1 MLVSVMH
8 ILKLMSNDK
17 NSNFRDFRNELL
29 ARLDVVEVINSR
41 VPLKKAG
48 KDFKACCPFHNE
60 KTPSFTVSRPKQFY
74 HCFGCGV
81 SGTAITFLMEFEHL
95 SFPEAVEELA
105 GEAGLEVPD
114 TGPAR
119 SGDNPTL
126 PLLEILG
133 ETSRYYK
140 DQLRSHS
147 DASTTIAYLKQRGLT
162 GEIAAQFDLGY
173 APTGWDNLSSTAG
186 NEEKL
191 DLMVKAGLI
200 SKRESGGHYDRFRA
214 RVIFP
219 IHDSKGRVIAF
230 GGRLLDEGEP
240 KYLNSPETPVFHKGS
255 ELYNLHRARSAIAQ
269 QQMSIVVEGYMDVLA
284 LAQHGIDHCVA
295 TLGTATTATHLQRL
309 FRLAPSI
316 VFCFDGDRAGRDAAR
331 RALEIA
337 LPLLES
343 GRQVSFLFLPDG
355 EDPDSVVR
363 DQGADRFRVLIE
375 SATPLP
381 DLLFDTLLNQTDLTR
396 MDGKAR
402 LATLARPLVSRVPE
416 GPLRELMQQ
425 RLSDLTG
432 VAPTGPGGP
441 PATPPTVPYKRASAR
456 SKRLSPMA
464 TAISVLVQHPQL
476 AAGLDLPAAV
486 VDTHNDPG
494 VQLLAKVHGLARE
507 NPQLTTGSLIER
519 FRGDEQQPTLEK
531 LASRNHLVDDDGLE
545 IFLAETFATLAS
557 QSIDDAIAE
566 LLRLASER
574 ELSEIEKQQLG
585 ELYQQRESVRSDS
598 TEA

>member
-1 MLVSVMH
+1 MRGR
-8 ILKLMSNDK
+8 IPREFID
-17 NSNFRDFRNELL
+17 ELL
-29 ARLDVVEVINSR
+29 ARLDVVEVINRR

-133 ETSRYYK
+133 EASRYYK
-140 DQLRSHS
+140 DQLRSHT

-240 KYLNSPETPVFHKGS
+240 KYLNSPETPLFHKGS

-316 VFCFDGDRAGRDAAR
+316 VFCFDGDRAGRDAAG

-355 EDPDSVVR
+355 EDPDSVIR
-363 DQGADRFRVLIE
+363 DQGADTFRTLID

-402 LATLARPLVSRVPE
+402 LATLARPLISRVPE

-432 VAPTGPGGP
+432 VAPSGLGGL
-441 PATPPTVPYKRASAR
+441 ATTPPTVPHKRASTR
-456 SKRLSPMA
+456 SKRLSPLA
-464 TAISVLVQHPQL
+464 TAISVLVQRPQL
-476 AAGLDLPAAV
+476 ATGLDLPTAV
-486 VDTHNDPG
+486 VDTQDDPG
-494 VQLLAKVHGLARE
+494 VQLLTKVHGLARE
-507 NPQLTTGSLIER
+507 NPQLTTASLIER

-545 IFLAETFATLAS
+545 IFLAEILATLAS
-557 QSIDDAIAE
+557 QSIDDTIAE
-566 LLRLASER
+566 LLRLASDR
-574 ELSEIEKQQLG
+574 ELSGIEKQQLG
-585 ELYQQRESVRSDS
+585 ELYQQRESVRSDAN
-598 TEA
+598 ED

>member
-1 MLVSVMH
+1 MRGR
-8 ILKLMSNDK
+8 IPREFID
-17 NSNFRDFRNELL
+17 ELL
-29 ARLDVVEVINSR
+29 ARLDVVEVIDRR

-133 ETSRYYK
+133 EASRYYK
-140 DQLRSHS
+140 DQLRSHR

-173 APTGWDNLSSTAG
+173 APTGWDNLSSTAD

-219 IHDSKGRVIAF
+219 IHDNKGRVIAF

-269 QQMSIVVEGYMDVLA
+269 QQLSIVVEGYMDVLA

-295 TLGTATTATHLQRL
+295 TLGTATTTTHLQRL

-316 VFCFDGDRAGRDAAR
+316 VFCFDGDRAGRDAAG

-355 EDPDSVVR
+355 EDPDSVIR
-363 DQGADRFRVLIE
+363 DQGADTFRTLID

-432 VAPTGPGGP
+432 VTPSGLGGL
-441 PATPPTVPYKRASAR
+441 ATTPPTVPHKRASAR
-456 SKRLSPMA
+456 SKRLSPLA
-464 TAISVLVQHPQL
+464 TAISVLVQRPQL
-476 AAGLDLPAAV
+476 ATGLDLPTAV
-486 VDTHNDPG
+486 VDTQDDPG
-494 VQLLAKVHGLARE
+494 VQLLTKVHGFARE
-507 NPQLTTGSLIER
+507 NPQLTTASLIER

-545 IFLAETFATLAS
+545 IFLAETLATLAS

>member
-1 MLVSVMH
+1 MRGR
-8 ILKLMSNDK
+8 IPREFID
-17 NSNFRDFRNELL
+17 ELL
-29 ARLDVVEVINSR
+29 ARLDVVEVIDRR

-133 ETSRYYK
+133 EASRYYK
-140 DQLRSHS
+140 DQLRSHR

-173 APTGWDNLSSTAG
+173 APTGWDNLSSTAD

-219 IHDSKGRVIAF
+219 IHDNKGRVIAF
-230 GGRLLDEGEP
+230 GGRLLDKVEP

-295 TLGTATTATHLQRL
+295 TLGTATTTTHLQRL

-316 VFCFDGDRAGRDAAR
+316 VFCFDGDRAGRDAAG

-355 EDPDSVVR
+355 EDPDSVIR
-363 DQGADRFRVLIE
+363 DQGADTFRTLID

-432 VAPTGPGGP
+432 VAPSGLGGLP
-441 PATPPTVPYKRASAR
+441 TTPPTVPHKRASAR
-456 SKRLSPMA
+456 SKRLSPLA
-464 TAISVLVQHPQL
+464 TAISVLVQRPQL
-476 AAGLDLPAAV
+476 ATGLDLPTAV
-486 VDTHNDPG
+486 VDTQDDPG
-494 VQLLAKVHGLARE
+494 VQLLTKVHGFARE
-507 NPQLTTGSLIER
+507 NPQLTTASLIER

-545 IFLAETFATLAS
+545 IFLAETLATLAS
-557 QSIDDAIAE
+557 QSIDDTIAE
-566 LLRLASER
+566 LLRLASDR
-574 ELSEIEKQQLG
+574 ELSGIEKQQLG
-585 ELYQQRESVRSDS
+585 ELYQQRESVRSDAN
-598 TEA
+598 ED

>member
-1 MLVSVMH
+1 MRGR
-8 ILKLMSNDK
+8 IPREFID
-17 NSNFRDFRNELL
+17 ELL
-29 ARLDVVEVINSR
+29 ARLDVVEVINRR

-133 ETSRYYK
+133 EASRYYK
-140 DQLRSHS
+140 DQLRSHT

-295 TLGTATTATHLQRL
+295 TLGTATTTTHLQRL

-316 VFCFDGDRAGRDAAR
+316 VFCFDGDRAGRDAAG

-355 EDPDSVVR
+355 EDPDSVIR
-363 DQGADRFRVLIE
+363 DQGADTFRTLID

-432 VAPTGPGGP
+432 VAPSGLGGL
-441 PATPPTVPYKRASAR
+441 ATTPPTVPHKRASAR
-456 SKRLSPMA
+456 SKRLSPLA
-464 TAISVLVQHPQL
+464 TAISVLVQRPQL
-476 AAGLDLPAAV
+476 ATGLDLPTAV
-486 VDTHNDPG
+486 VDTQDDPG
-494 VQLLAKVHGLARE
+494 VQLLTKVHGFARE
-507 NPQLTTGSLIER
+507 NPQLTTASLIER

-545 IFLAETFATLAS
+545 IFLAETLATLAS
-557 QSIDDAIAE
+557 QSIDDTIAE
-566 LLRLASER
+566 LLRLASDR
-574 ELSEIEKQQLG
+574 ELSGIEKQQLG
-585 ELYQQRESVRSDS
+585 ELYQQRESVRSDAN
-598 TEA
+598 ED

>member
-1 MLVSVMH
+1 MRGR
-8 ILKLMSNDK
+8 IPREFID
-17 NSNFRDFRNELL
+17 ELL
-29 ARLDVVEVINSR
+29 ARLDVVEVINRR

-133 ETSRYYK
+133 EASRYYK
-140 DQLRSHS
+140 DQLRSHT

-295 TLGTATTATHLQRL
+295 TLGTATTTTHLQRL

-316 VFCFDGDRAGRDAAR
+316 VFCFDGDRAGRDAAG

-355 EDPDSVVR
+355 EDPDSVIR
-363 DQGADRFRVLIE
+363 DQGADTFRTLIE

-402 LATLARPLVSRVPE
+402 LATLARPLISRVPE

-432 VAPTGPGGP
+432 VAPSGLGGL
-441 PATPPTVPYKRASAR
+441 ATTPPTVPHKRASTR
-456 SKRLSPMA
+456 SKRLSPLA
-464 TAISVLVQHPQL
+464 TAISVLVQRPQL
-476 AAGLDLPAAV
+476 ATGLDLPTAV
-486 VDTHNDPG
+486 VDTQDDPG
-494 VQLLAKVHGLARE
+494 VQLLTKVHGLARE
-507 NPQLTTGSLIER
+507 NPQLTTASLIER

-545 IFLAETFATLAS
+545 IFLAETLATLAS
-557 QSIDDAIAE
+557 QSIDDTIAE

-574 ELSEIEKQQLG
+574 ELSGIEKQQLG
-585 ELYQQRESVRSDS
+585 ELYQQRESVRSDAN
-598 TEA
+598 ED

>member
-1 MLVSVMH
+1 MRGR
-8 ILKLMSNDK
+8 IPREFID
-17 NSNFRDFRNELL
+17 ELL
-29 ARLDVVEVINSR
+29 ARLDVVEVINRR
-41 VPLKKAG
+41 VPHKKAG

-133 ETSRYYK
+133 EASRYYK
-140 DQLRSHS
+140 DQLRSHR

-219 IHDSKGRVIAF
+219 IHDSKGRVIAL

-295 TLGTATTATHLQRL
+295 TLGTATTTTHLQRL

-316 VFCFDGDRAGRDAAR
+316 VFCFDGDRAGRDAAG

-355 EDPDSVVR
+355 EDPDSVIR
-363 DQGADRFRVLIE
+363 DQGADTFRTLID

-432 VAPTGPGGP
+432 VAPSGLGGL
-441 PATPPTVPYKRASAR
+441 ATTPPTVPHKRASAR
-456 SKRLSPMA
+456 SKRLSPLA
-464 TAISVLVQHPQL
+464 TAISVLVQRPQL
-476 AAGLDLPAAV
+476 ATGLDLPTAV
-486 VDTHNDPG
+486 VDTQDDPG
-494 VQLLAKVHGLARE
+494 VQLLTKVHGFARE
-507 NPQLTTGSLIER
+507 NPQLTTASLIER

-545 IFLAETFATLAS
+545 IFLAETLATLAS
-557 QSIDDAIAE
+557 QSIDDTIAE
-566 LLRLASER
+566 LLRLASDR
-574 ELSEIEKQQLG
+574 ELSGIEKQQLG
-585 ELYQQRESVRSDS
+585 ELYQQRESVRSDAN
-598 TEA
+598 ED

>member
-1 MLVSVMH
+1 MRGR
-8 ILKLMSNDK
+8 IPREFID
-17 NSNFRDFRNELL
+17 ELL
-29 ARLDVVEVINSR
+29 ARLDVVEVIDRR

-162 GEIAAQFDLGY
+162 GEIAARFDLGY

-269 QQMSIVVEGYMDVLA
+269 QQVSIVVEGYMDVLA

-316 VFCFDGDRAGRDAAR
+316 VFCFDGDRAGRDAAG

-337 LPLLES
+337 LPSLES

-363 DQGADRFRVLIE
+363 DQGADTFRALIE

-381 DLLFDTLLNQTDLTR
+381 DLLFDTLLNQTDPTR

-402 LATLARPLVSRVPE
+402 LATLARPLISRVPE

-432 VAPTGPGGP
+432 IAPGGLGGS
-441 PATPPTVPYKRASAR
+441 PATPATVPHKRSSAR

-464 TAISVLVQHPQL
+464 TAISVLVQRPQL

-486 VDTHNDPG
+486 VDTHDDPG
-494 VQLLAKVHGLARE
+494 VQLLTKVHGLARE
-507 NPQLTTGSLIER
+507 NPQLTTASLIER
-519 FRGDEQQPTLEK
+519 FRGNEQQPTLEK

-545 IFLAETFATLAS
+545 IFLAETFATLAF
-557 QSIDDAIAE
+557 QSIDDRIAE
-566 LLRLASER
+566 LLHLASER
-574 ELSEIEKQQLG
+574 ELSEIEKHRLG
-585 ELYQQRESVRSDS
+585 ELYQQRESVRSDT
-598 TEA
+598 TET

>member
-1 MLVSVMH
+1 MRGR
-8 ILKLMSNDK
+8 IPREFID
-17 NSNFRDFRNELL
+17 ELL
-29 ARLDVVEVINSR
+29 ARLDVVEVINRR

-133 ETSRYYK
+133 EASRYYK
-140 DQLRSHS
+140 DQLRSHT

-230 GGRLLDEGEP
+230 GGRLLDKGEP

-295 TLGTATTATHLQRL
+295 TLGTATTTTHLQRL

-316 VFCFDGDRAGRDAAR
+316 VFCFDGDRAGRDAAG

-355 EDPDSVVR
+355 EDPDSVIR
-363 DQGADRFRVLIE
+363 DQGADTFRTLID

-402 LATLARPLVSRVPE
+402 LATLARPLISRVPE

-432 VAPTGPGGP
+432 VAPSGLGGL
-441 PATPPTVPYKRASAR
+441 ATTPPTVPHKRASAR
-456 SKRLSPMA
+456 SKRLSPLA
-464 TAISVLVQHPQL
+464 TAISVLVQRPQL
-476 AAGLDLPAAV
+476 ATGLDLPTAV
-486 VDTHNDPG
+486 VDTQDDPG
-494 VQLLAKVHGLARE
+494 VQLLTKVHGFARE
-507 NPQLTTGSLIER
+507 NPQLTTASLIER

-545 IFLAETFATLAS
+545 IFLAETLATLAS
-557 QSIDDAIAE
+557 QSIDDTIAE

-574 ELSEIEKQQLG
+574 ELSGIEKQQLG
-585 ELYQQRESVRSDS
+585 ELYQQRESVRSDAN
-598 TEA
+598 ED

>member
-1 MLVSVMH
+1 MRGR
-8 ILKLMSNDK
+8 IPREFID
-17 NSNFRDFRNELL
+17 ELL
-29 ARLDVVEVINSR
+29 ARLDVVEVIDRR

-133 ETSRYYK
+133 EASRYYK

-219 IHDSKGRVIAF
+219 IHDNKGRVIAF

-316 VFCFDGDRAGRDAAR
+316 VFCFDGDRAGRDAAG

-363 DQGADRFRVLIE
+363 DQGADTFRTLIE

-402 LATLARPLVSRVPE
+402 LATLARPLLSRIPE

-432 VAPTGPGGP
+432 VTPSGLGGLPTT
-441 PATPPTVPYKRASAR
+441 PATVPHKRASAR
-456 SKRLSPMA
+456 SKRLSPLA
-464 TAISVLVQHPQL
+464 TAISVLVQRPQL
-476 AAGLDLPAAV
+476 AAGLDLPTTV
-486 VDTHNDPG
+486 VDTQDDPG
-494 VQLLAKVHGLARE
+494 VQLLTKVHGLARE
-507 NPQLTTGSLIER
+507 NPQLTTASLIER

-545 IFLAETFATLAS
+545 VFLAEILATLAS
-557 QSIDDAIAE
+557 QSIDDAIAD
-566 LLRLASER
+566 LLHLASER
-574 ELSEIEKQQLG
+574 ELSETEKQQLG
-585 ELYQQRESVRSDS
+585 ELYQQRESVRSDT
-598 TEA
+598 TED

>member
-1 MLVSVMH
+1 MRGR
-8 ILKLMSNDK
+8 IPREFID
-17 NSNFRDFRNELL
+17 ELL
-29 ARLDVVEVINSR
+29 ARLDVVEVIDRR

-95 SFPEAVEELA
+95 SFPEAIEELA

-133 ETSRYYK
+133 EASRYYK

-219 IHDSKGRVIAF
+219 IHDNKGRVIAF

-316 VFCFDGDRAGRDAAR
+316 VFCFDGDRAGRDAAG

-343 GRQVSFLFLPDG
+343 GRQVSFLFLPEG

-363 DQGADRFRVLIE
+363 DQGADTFRSLIE

-402 LATLARPLVSRVPE
+402 LATLARPLLSRIPE

-432 VAPTGPGGP
+432 VTPSGLGGLPTT
-441 PATPPTVPYKRASAR
+441 PATVPHKRASAR
-456 SKRLSPMA
+456 SKRLSPLA
-464 TAISVLVQHPQL
+464 TAISVLVQRPQL
-476 AAGLDLPAAV
+476 AAGLDLPTMV
-486 VDTHNDPG
+486 VDTQDDPG
-494 VQLLAKVHGLARE
+494 VQLLTKVHGLARE
-507 NPQLTTGSLIER
+507 NPQLTTASLIER

-545 IFLAETFATLAS
+545 VFLAEILATLAS
-557 QSIDDAIAE
+557 QSIDDAIAD
-566 LLRLASER
+566 LLHLASER
-574 ELSEIEKQQLG
+574 ELSEIEKQKLG
-585 ELYQQRESVRSDS
+585 ELYQQRESVRSDT
-598 TEA
+598 TED

>member
-1 MLVSVMH
+1 MRGR
-8 ILKLMSNDK
+8 IPREFID
-17 NSNFRDFRNELL
+17 ELL
-29 ARLDVVEVINSR
+29 ARLDVVEVIDRR

-133 ETSRYYK
+133 EASRYYK

-173 APTGWDNLSSTAG
+173 APTGWDNLSSTAD

-316 VFCFDGDRAGRDAAR
+316 VFCFDGDRAGRDAAG

-363 DQGADRFRVLIE
+363 DQGADTFRTLIE

-432 VAPTGPGGP
+432 IAPGGLGGLP
-441 PATPPTVPYKRASAR
+441 TTPATVPHKRASAR
-456 SKRLSPMA
+456 SKRLSPLA
-464 TAISVLVQHPQL
+464 TAISVLVQRPQL
-476 AAGLDLPAAV
+476 AAGLDLPTAV
-486 VDTHNDPG
+486 VDTQDDPG
-494 VQLLAKVHGLARE
+494 VQLLTKVHGLARE
-507 NPQLTTGSLIER
+507 NPQLTTASLIER

-545 IFLAETFATLAS
+545 IFLAETLATLAS
-557 QSIDDAIAE
+557 QSIDDTIAE

-574 ELSEIEKQQLG
+574 ELSGIEKQQLG
-585 ELYQQRESVRSDS
+585 ELYQQRESVRSDT
-598 TEA
+598 TED

>member
-1 MLVSVMH
+1 MRGR
-8 ILKLMSNDK
+8 IPREFID
-17 NSNFRDFRNELL
+17 ELL
-29 ARLDVVEVINSR
+29 ARLDVVEVIDRR

-133 ETSRYYK
+133 EASRYYK
-140 DQLRSHS
+140 DQLRSHT

-269 QQMSIVVEGYMDVLA
+269 QQLSIVVEGYMDVLA

-295 TLGTATTATHLQRL
+295 TLGTATTTTHLQRL

-316 VFCFDGDRAGRDAAR
+316 VFCFDGDRAGRDAAG

-363 DQGADRFRVLIE
+363 DQGADTFRTLIE

-432 VAPTGPGGP
+432 VAPSGLGGV
-441 PATPPTVPYKRASAR
+441 ATTPPTVPHKRASTR
-456 SKRLSPMA
+456 SKRLSPLA
-464 TAISVLVQHPQL
+464 TAISVLVQRPQL
-476 AAGLDLPAAV
+476 AAGLDLPTAI
-486 VDTHNDPG
+486 VDTQDDPG
-494 VQLLAKVHGLARE
+494 VQLLTKVHGLARE
-507 NPQLTTGSLIER
+507 NPQLTTASLIER

-545 IFLAETFATLAS
+545 IFLAETLATLAS
-557 QSIDDAIAE
+557 QSIDDTIAE

-574 ELSEIEKQQLG
+574 ELSGIEKQQLG
-585 ELYQQRESVRSDS
+585 ELYQQRESVRSDA
-598 TEA
+598 TED

>member
-1 MLVSVMH
+1 
-8 ILKLMSNDK
+8 
-17 NSNFRDFRNELL
+17 
-29 ARLDVVEVINSR
+29 
-41 VPLKKAG
+41 
-48 KDFKACCPFHNE
+48 
-60 KTPSFTVSRPKQFY
+60 
-74 HCFGCGV
+74 
-81 SGTAITFLMEFEHL
+81 
-95 SFPEAVEELA
+95 
-105 GEAGLEVPD
+105 
-114 TGPAR
+114 
-119 SGDNPTL
+119 
-126 PLLEILG
+126 
-133 ETSRYYK
+133 
-140 DQLRSHS
+140 
-147 DASTTIAYLKQRGLT
+147 LT

-363 DQGADRFRVLIE
+363 DQGADRFRMLIE

>member
-1 MLVSVMH
+1 MRGR
-8 ILKLMSNDK
+8 IPREFID
-17 NSNFRDFRNELL
+17 ELL
-29 ARLDVVEVINSR
+29 ARLDVVEVINRR

-133 ETSRYYK
+133 EASRYYK
-140 DQLRSHS
+140 DQLRSHT

-295 TLGTATTATHLQRL
+295 TLGTATTTTHLQRL

-316 VFCFDGDRAGRDAAR
+316 VFCFDGDRAGRDAAG

-355 EDPDSVVR
+355 EDPDSVIR
-363 DQGADRFRVLIE
+363 DQGADTFRTLIE

-402 LATLARPLVSRVPE
+402 LATLARPLISRVPE

-432 VAPTGPGGP
+432 VAPSSLGELAT
-441 PATPPTVPYKRASAR
+441 TPPTVPHKRASAR
-456 SKRLSPMA
+456 SKRLSPLA
-464 TAISVLVQHPQL
+464 TAISVLVQRPQL
-476 AAGLDLPAAV
+476 ATGLDLPTAV
-486 VDTHNDPG
+486 VDTQDDPG
-494 VQLLAKVHGLARE
+494 VQLLTKVHGFARE
-507 NPQLTTGSLIER
+507 NPQLTTASLIER

-545 IFLAETFATLAS
+545 IFLAETLATLAS
-557 QSIDDAIAE
+557 QSIDDTIAE

-574 ELSEIEKQQLG
+574 ELSGIEKQQLG
-585 ELYQQRESVRSDS
+585 ELYQQRESVRSDAN
-598 TEA
+598 ED

>member
-1 MLVSVMH
+1 MRGR
-8 ILKLMSNDK
+8 IPREFID
-17 NSNFRDFRNELL
+17 ELL
-29 ARLDVVEVINSR
+29 ARLDVVEVINHR

-133 ETSRYYK
+133 EASRYYK
-140 DQLRSHS
+140 DQLRSHT

-219 IHDSKGRVIAF
+219 IHDNKGRVIAF
-230 GGRLLDEGEP
+230 GGRLLDKGEP

-295 TLGTATTATHLQRL
+295 TLGTATTTTHLQRL

-316 VFCFDGDRAGRDAAR
+316 VFCFDGDRAGRDAAG

-355 EDPDSVVR
+355 EDPDSVIR
-363 DQGADRFRVLIE
+363 DQGADTFRTLID

-402 LATLARPLVSRVPE
+402 LATLARPLISRVPE

-432 VAPTGPGGP
+432 VAPSGLGGL
-441 PATPPTVPYKRASAR
+441 ATTPPTVPHKRASTR
-456 SKRLSPMA
+456 SKRLSPLA
-464 TAISVLVQHPQL
+464 TAISVLVQRPQL
-476 AAGLDLPAAV
+476 ATGLDLPTAV
-486 VDTHNDPG
+486 VDTQDDPG
-494 VQLLAKVHGLARE
+494 VQLLTKVHGFARE
-507 NPQLTTGSLIER
+507 NPQLTTASLIER

-545 IFLAETFATLAS
+545 IFLAETLATLAS
-557 QSIDDAIAE
+557 QSIDDTIAE
-566 LLRLASER
+566 LLRLASDR
-574 ELSEIEKQQLG
+574 ELSGIEKQQLG
-585 ELYQQRESVRSDS
+585 ELYQQRESVRSDAN
-598 TEA
+598 ED

>member
-1 MLVSVMH
+1 MRGR
-8 ILKLMSNDK
+8 IPREFID
-17 NSNFRDFRNELL
+17 ELL
-29 ARLDVVEVINSR
+29 ARLDVVEVIDRR

-162 GEIAAQFDLGY
+162 GEIAARFDLGY

-269 QQMSIVVEGYMDVLA
+269 QQVSIVVEGYMDVLA

-316 VFCFDGDRAGRDAAR
+316 VFCFDGDRAGRDAAG

-337 LPLLES
+337 LPSLES

-363 DQGADRFRVLIE
+363 DQGADTFRALIE

-381 DLLFDTLLNQTDLTR
+381 DLLFDTLLNQTDPTR

-402 LATLARPLVSRVPE
+402 LATLARPLISRVPE

-432 VAPTGPGGP
+432 IAPGGLGGSP
-441 PATPPTVPYKRASAR
+441 TTPATVPHKRSSAR

-464 TAISVLVQHPQL
+464 TAISVLVQRPQL

-486 VDTHNDPG
+486 VDTHDDPG
-494 VQLLAKVHGLARE
+494 VQLLTKVHGLARE
-507 NPQLTTGSLIER
+507 NPQLTTASLIER
-519 FRGDEQQPTLEK
+519 FRGNEQQLTLEK

-557 QSIDDAIAE
+557 QSIDDRIAE
-566 LLRLASER
+566 LLHLASER
-574 ELSEIEKQQLG
+574 ELSEIEKHRLG
-585 ELYQQRESVRSDS
+585 ELYQQRESVRSDT
-598 TEA
+598 TET

>member
-1 MLVSVMH
+1 MRGR
-8 ILKLMSNDK
+8 IPREFID
-17 NSNFRDFRNELL
+17 ELL
-29 ARLDVVEVINSR
+29 ARLDVVEVIDRR

-133 ETSRYYK
+133 EASRYYK

-219 IHDSKGRVIAF
+219 IHDNKGRVIAF

-316 VFCFDGDRAGRDAAR
+316 VFCFDGDRAGRDAAG

-343 GRQVSFLFLPDG
+343 GRQVSFLFLPEG

-363 DQGADRFRVLIE
+363 DQGADTFRSLIE

-402 LATLARPLVSRVPE
+402 LATLARPLLSRIPE

-432 VAPTGPGGP
+432 VTPSGLGGLPTT
-441 PATPPTVPYKRASAR
+441 PATVPHKRASAR
-456 SKRLSPMA
+456 SKRLSPLA
-464 TAISVLVQHPQL
+464 TAISVLVQRPQL
-476 AAGLDLPAAV
+476 AAGLDLPTTV
-486 VDTHNDPG
+486 VDTQDDPG
-494 VQLLAKVHGLARE
+494 VQLLTKVHGLARE
-507 NPQLTTGSLIER
+507 NPQLTTASLIER

-545 IFLAETFATLAS
+545 VFLAEILATLAS
-557 QSIDDAIAE
+557 QSIDDAIAD
-566 LLRLASER
+566 LLHLASER
-574 ELSEIEKQQLG
+574 ELSEIEKQKLG
-585 ELYQQRESVRSDS
+585 ELYQQRESVRSDT
-598 TEA
+598 TED

>member
-1 MLVSVMH
+1 MRGR
-8 ILKLMSNDK
+8 IPREFID
-17 NSNFRDFRNELL
+17 ELL
-29 ARLDVVEVINSR
+29 ARLDVVEVINHR

-133 ETSRYYK
+133 EASRYYK
-140 DQLRSHS
+140 DQLRSHT

-219 IHDSKGRVIAF
+219 IHDNKGRVIAF
-230 GGRLLDEGEP
+230 GGRLLDKGEP

-295 TLGTATTATHLQRL
+295 TLGTATTTTHLQRL

-316 VFCFDGDRAGRDAAR
+316 VFCFDGDRAGRDAAG

-355 EDPDSVVR
+355 EDPDSVIR
-363 DQGADRFRVLIE
+363 DQGADTFRTLID

-432 VAPTGPGGP
+432 VAPSGLGGLP
-441 PATPPTVPYKRASAR
+441 TTPPTVPHKRASAR
-456 SKRLSPMA
+456 SKRLSPLA
-464 TAISVLVQHPQL
+464 TAISVLVQRPQL
-476 AAGLDLPAAV
+476 ATGLDLPTAV
-486 VDTHNDPG
+486 VDTQDDPG
-494 VQLLAKVHGLARE
+494 VQLLTKVHGFARE
-507 NPQLTTGSLIER
+507 NPQLTTASLIER

-545 IFLAETFATLAS
+545 IFLAETLATLAS
-557 QSIDDAIAE
+557 QSIDDTIAE

-574 ELSEIEKQQLG
+574 ELSGIEKQQLG
-585 ELYQQRESVRSDS
+585 ELYQQRESVRSDAN
-598 TEA
+598 ED

>member
-1 MLVSVMH
+1 MRGR
-8 ILKLMSNDK
+8 IPREFID
-17 NSNFRDFRNELL
+17 ELL
-29 ARLDVVEVINSR
+29 ARLDVVEVIDRR

-133 ETSRYYK
+133 EASRYYK
-140 DQLRSHS
+140 DQLRSHR

-173 APTGWDNLSSTAG
+173 APTGWDNLSSTAD

-219 IHDSKGRVIAF
+219 IHDNKGRVIAF

-269 QQMSIVVEGYMDVLA
+269 LQMSIVVEGYMDVLA

-316 VFCFDGDRAGRDAAR
+316 VFCFDGDRAGRDAAG

-355 EDPDSVVR
+355 EDPDSVIR
-363 DQGADRFRVLIE
+363 DQGADTFRTLID

-432 VAPTGPGGP
+432 VAPSGLGGL
-441 PATPPTVPYKRASAR
+441 ATTPPTVPHKRASAR
-456 SKRLSPMA
+456 SKRLSPLA
-464 TAISVLVQHPQL
+464 TAISVLVQRPQL
-476 AAGLDLPAAV
+476 AAGLDLPTAV
-486 VDTHNDPG
+486 VDTQDDPG
-494 VQLLAKVHGLARE
+494 VQLLTKVHGLARE
-507 NPQLTTGSLIER
+507 NPQLTTASLIER

-545 IFLAETFATLAS
+545 IFLAETLATLAS
-557 QSIDDAIAE
+557 QSIDDTIAE

-574 ELSEIEKQQLG
+574 ELSGIEKQQLG
-585 ELYQQRESVRSDS
+585 ELYQQRESVRSDA
-598 TEA
+598 TED

>member
-1 MLVSVMH
+1 MRGR
-8 ILKLMSNDK
+8 IPREFID
-17 NSNFRDFRNELL
+17 ELL
-29 ARLDVVEVINSR
+29 ARLDVVEVIDRR

-133 ETSRYYK
+133 EASRYYK
-140 DQLRSHS
+140 DQLRSHT

-230 GGRLLDEGEP
+230 GGRLLDKGEP

-295 TLGTATTATHLQRL
+295 TLGTATTTTHLQRL

-316 VFCFDGDRAGRDAAR
+316 VFCFDGDRAGRDAAG

-355 EDPDSVVR
+355 EDPDSVIR
-363 DQGADRFRVLIE
+363 DQGADTFRTLIE

-402 LATLARPLVSRVPE
+402 LATLARPLISRVPE

-432 VAPTGPGGP
+432 VAPSGLGGL
-441 PATPPTVPYKRASAR
+441 ATTPPTVPHKRASAR
-456 SKRLSPMA
+456 SKRLSPLA
-464 TAISVLVQHPQL
+464 TAISVLVQRPQL
-476 AAGLDLPAAV
+476 ATGLDLPTAV
-486 VDTHNDPG
+486 VDTQDDPG
-494 VQLLAKVHGLARE
+494 VQLLTKVHGFARE
-507 NPQLTTGSLIER
+507 NPQLTTASLIER

-545 IFLAETFATLAS
+545 IFLAETLATLAS
-557 QSIDDAIAE
+557 QSIDDTIAE

-574 ELSEIEKQQLG
+574 ELSGIEKQQLG
-585 ELYQQRESVRSDS
+585 ELYQQRESVRSDAN
-598 TEA
+598 ED

>member
-1 MLVSVMH
+1 MRGR
-8 ILKLMSNDK
+8 IPREFID
-17 NSNFRDFRNELL
+17 ELL
-29 ARLDVVEVINSR
+29 ARLDVVEVINHR

-133 ETSRYYK
+133 EASRYYK
-140 DQLRSHS
+140 DQLRSHT

-230 GGRLLDEGEP
+230 GGRLLDKGEP

-295 TLGTATTATHLQRL
+295 TLGTATTTTHLQRL

-316 VFCFDGDRAGRDAAR
+316 VFCFDGDRAGRDAAG

-355 EDPDSVVR
+355 EDPDSVIR
-363 DQGADRFRVLIE
+363 DQGADTFRTLID

-402 LATLARPLVSRVPE
+402 LATLARPLISRVPE

-432 VAPTGPGGP
+432 VAPSGLGGL
-441 PATPPTVPYKRASAR
+441 ATTPPTVPHKRASAR
-456 SKRLSPMA
+456 SKRLSPLA
-464 TAISVLVQHPQL
+464 TAISVLVQRPQL
-476 AAGLDLPAAV
+476 ATGLDLPTAV
-486 VDTHNDPG
+486 VDTQDDPG
-494 VQLLAKVHGLARE
+494 VQLLTKVHGFARE
-507 NPQLTTGSLIER
+507 NPQLTTASLIER

-545 IFLAETFATLAS
+545 IFLAETLATLAS
-557 QSIDDAIAE
+557 QSIDDTIAE
-566 LLRLASER
+566 LLRLASDR
-574 ELSEIEKQQLG
+574 ELSGIEKQQLG
-585 ELYQQRESVRSDS
+585 ELYQQRESVRSDAN
-598 TEA
+598 ED

>member
-1 MLVSVMH
+1 MRGR
-8 ILKLMSNDK
+8 IPREFID
-17 NSNFRDFRNELL
+17 ELL
-29 ARLDVVEVINSR
+29 ARLDVVEVINRR

-133 ETSRYYK
+133 EASRYYK

-173 APTGWDNLSSTAG
+173 APTGWDNLSSTAD

-219 IHDSKGRVIAF
+219 IHDNKGRVIAF

-295 TLGTATTATHLQRL
+295 TLGTATTTTHLQRL

-316 VFCFDGDRAGRDAAR
+316 VFCFDGDRAGRDAAG

-355 EDPDSVVR
+355 EDPDSVIR
-363 DQGADRFRVLIE
+363 DQGADTFRTLIE

-402 LATLARPLVSRVPE
+402 LATLARPLISRVPE

-432 VAPTGPGGP
+432 VAPSGLGRLAT
-441 PATPPTVPYKRASAR
+441 TPPTVPHKRASTR
-456 SKRLSPMA
+456 SKRLSPLA
-464 TAISVLVQHPQL
+464 TAISVLVQRPQL
-476 AAGLDLPAAV
+476 ATGLDLPTAV
-486 VDTHNDPG
+486 VDTQDDPG
-494 VQLLAKVHGLARE
+494 VQLLTKVHGFARE
-507 NPQLTTGSLIER
+507 NPQLTTASLIER

-545 IFLAETFATLAS
+545 IFLAETLATLAS
-557 QSIDDAIAE
+557 QSIDDTIAE
-566 LLRLASER
+566 LLRLASDR
-574 ELSEIEKQQLG
+574 ELSGIEKQQLG
-585 ELYQQRESVRSDS
+585 ELYQQRESVRSDAN
-598 TEA
+598 ED

>member
-1 MLVSVMH
+1 MRGR
-8 ILKLMSNDK
+8 IPREFID
-17 NSNFRDFRNELL
+17 ELL
-29 ARLDVVEVINSR
+29 ARLDVVEVIDRR

-162 GEIAAQFDLGY
+162 GEIAARFDLGY

-269 QQMSIVVEGYMDVLA
+269 QQVSIVVEGYMDVLA

-316 VFCFDGDRAGRDAAR
+316 VFCFDGDRAGRDSAG

-337 LPLLES
+337 LPSLES

-363 DQGADRFRVLIE
+363 DQGADTFRALIE

-381 DLLFDTLLNQTDLTR
+381 DLLFDTLLNQTDPTR

-402 LATLARPLVSRVPE
+402 LATLARPLISRVPE

-432 VAPTGPGGP
+432 IAPGGLGGS
-441 PATPPTVPYKRASAR
+441 PATPATVPHKRSSAR

-464 TAISVLVQHPQL
+464 TAISVLVQRPQL

-486 VDTHNDPG
+486 VDTHDDPG
-494 VQLLAKVHGLARE
+494 VQLLTKVHGLARE
-507 NPQLTTGSLIER
+507 NPQLTTASLIER
-519 FRGDEQQPTLEK
+519 FRGNEQQPTLEK

-557 QSIDDAIAE
+557 QSIDDRIAE
-566 LLRLASER
+566 LLHLASER
-574 ELSEIEKQQLG
+574 ELSEIEKHRLG
-585 ELYQQRESVRSDS
+585 ELYQQRESVRSDT
-598 TEA
+598 TET

>member
-1 MLVSVMH
+1 MRGR
-8 ILKLMSNDK
+8 IPREFID
-17 NSNFRDFRNELL
+17 ELL
-29 ARLDVVEVINSR
+29 ARLDVVEVIDRR

-133 ETSRYYK
+133 EASRYYK

-219 IHDSKGRVIAF
+219 IHDNKGRVIAF

-316 VFCFDGDRAGRDAAR
+316 VFCFDGDRAGRDAAG

-343 GRQVSFLFLPDG
+343 GRQVSFLFLPEG

-363 DQGADRFRVLIE
+363 DQGADTFRTLIE

-402 LATLARPLVSRVPE
+402 LATLARPLISRIPE

-432 VAPTGPGGP
+432 VAPSGLGGLP
-441 PATPPTVPYKRASAR
+441 TTPATVPHKRASAR
-456 SKRLSPMA
+456 SKRLSPLA
-464 TAISVLVQHPQL
+464 TAISVLVQRPQL
-476 AAGLDLPAAV
+476 AAGLDLPTTV
-486 VDTHNDPG
+486 VDTQDDPG
-494 VQLLAKVHGLARE
+494 VQLLTKVHGLARE
-507 NPQLTTGSLIER
+507 NPQLTTASLIER

-545 IFLAETFATLAS
+545 VFLAEILATLAS
-557 QSIDDAIAE
+557 QSIDDAIAD
-566 LLRLASER
+566 LLHLASER

-585 ELYQQRESVRSDS
+585 ELYQQRESVRSDT
-598 TEA
+598 TED

>member
-1 MLVSVMH
+1 MRGR
-8 ILKLMSNDK
+8 IPREFID
-17 NSNFRDFRNELL
+17 ELL
-29 ARLDVVEVINSR
+29 ARLDVVEVIDRR

-133 ETSRYYK
+133 EASRYYK

-219 IHDSKGRVIAF
+219 IHDNKGRVIAF

-269 QQMSIVVEGYMDVLA
+269 LQMSIVVEGYMDVLA

-316 VFCFDGDRAGRDAAR
+316 VFCFDGDRAGRDAAG

-363 DQGADRFRVLIE
+363 DQGADTFRTLIE

-432 VAPTGPGGP
+432 VAPSGLGGLP
-441 PATPPTVPYKRASAR
+441 TTPATVPHKRASAR
-456 SKRLSPMA
+456 SKRLSPLA
-464 TAISVLVQHPQL
+464 TAISVLVQRPQL
-476 AAGLDLPAAV
+476 AAGLDLPTMV
-486 VDTHNDPG
+486 VDTQDDPG
-494 VQLLAKVHGLARE
+494 VQLLTKVHGLARE
-507 NPQLTTGSLIER
+507 NPQLTTASLIER

-545 IFLAETFATLAS
+545 IFLAETLATLAS
-557 QSIDDAIAE
+557 QSIDDTIAE

-574 ELSEIEKQQLG
+574 ELSGIEKQQLG
-585 ELYQQRESVRSDS
+585 ELYQQRESVRSDT
-598 TEA
+598 TED

>member
-1 MLVSVMH
+1 MRGR
-8 ILKLMSNDK
+8 IPREFID
-17 NSNFRDFRNELL
+17 ELL
-29 ARLDVVEVINSR
+29 ARLDVVEVINRR

-133 ETSRYYK
+133 EASRYYK
-140 DQLRSHS
+140 DQLRSHT

-173 APTGWDNLSSTAG
+173 APTGWDNLSSTAD

-219 IHDSKGRVIAF
+219 IHDNKGRVIAF

-316 VFCFDGDRAGRDAAR
+316 VFCFDGDRAGRDAAG

-355 EDPDSVVR
+355 EDPDSVIR
-363 DQGADRFRVLIE
+363 DQGADTFRTLID

-432 VAPTGPGGP
+432 VAPSGLGGL
-441 PATPPTVPYKRASAR
+441 ATTPPTVPHKRASAR
-456 SKRLSPMA
+456 SKRLSPLA
-464 TAISVLVQHPQL
+464 TAISVLVQRPQL
-476 AAGLDLPAAV
+476 ATGLDLPTAV
-486 VDTHNDPG
+486 VDTQDDPG
-494 VQLLAKVHGLARE
+494 VQLLTKVHGGARE
-507 NPQLTTGSLIER
+507 NPQLTTASLIER

-545 IFLAETFATLAS
+545 IFLAETLATLAS
-557 QSIDDAIAE
+557 QSIDDTIAE
-566 LLRLASER
+566 LLRLASDR
-574 ELSEIEKQQLG
+574 ELSGIEKQQLG
-585 ELYQQRESVRSDS
+585 ELYQQRESVRSDAN
-598 TEA
+598 ED

>member
-1 MLVSVMH
+1 MRGR
-8 ILKLMSNDK
+8 IPREFID
-17 NSNFRDFRNELL
+17 ELL
-29 ARLDVVEVINSR
+29 ARLDVVEVIDRR

-162 GEIAAQFDLGY
+162 GEIAARFDLGY

-269 QQMSIVVEGYMDVLA
+269 QQVSIVVEGYMDVLA

-316 VFCFDGDRAGRDAAR
+316 VFCFDGDRAGRDAAG

-337 LPLLES
+337 LPSLES
-343 GRQVSFLFLPDG
+343 GRQVSFLFLSDG

-363 DQGADRFRVLIE
+363 DQGADTFRALIE

-381 DLLFDTLLNQTDLTR
+381 DLLFDTLLNQTDPTR

-402 LATLARPLVSRVPE
+402 LATLARPLISRVPE

-432 VAPTGPGGP
+432 IAPGGLGGSP
-441 PATPPTVPYKRASAR
+441 TTPATVPHKRSSAR

-464 TAISVLVQHPQL
+464 TAISVLVQRPQL

-486 VDTHNDPG
+486 VDTHDDPG
-494 VQLLAKVHGLARE
+494 VQLLTKVHGLARE
-507 NPQLTTGSLIER
+507 NPQLTTASLIER
-519 FRGDEQQPTLEK
+519 FRGNEQQPTLEK

-557 QSIDDAIAE
+557 QSIDDRIAE
-566 LLRLASER
+566 LLHLASER
-574 ELSEIEKQQLG
+574 ELSEIEKHRLG
-585 ELYQQRESVRSDS
+585 ELYQQRESVRSDT
-598 TEA
+598 TET

>member
-1 MLVSVMH
+1 MRGR
-8 ILKLMSNDK
+8 IPREFID
-17 NSNFRDFRNELL
+17 ELL
-29 ARLDVVEVINSR
+29 ARLDVVEVIDRR

-133 ETSRYYK
+133 EASRYYK
-140 DQLRSHS
+140 DQLRSHR

-173 APTGWDNLSSTAG
+173 APTGWDNLSSTAD

-219 IHDSKGRVIAF
+219 IHDNKGRVIAF

-269 QQMSIVVEGYMDVLA
+269 QQLSIVVEGYMDVLA

-295 TLGTATTATHLQRL
+295 TLGTATTTTHLQRL

-316 VFCFDGDRAGRDAAR
+316 VFCFDGDRAGRDAAG

-355 EDPDSVVR
+355 EDPDSVIR
-363 DQGADRFRVLIE
+363 DQGADTFRTLIE

-432 VAPTGPGGP
+432 VAPSGLGGL
-441 PATPPTVPYKRASAR
+441 ATTPPTVPHKRASAR
-456 SKRLSPMA
+456 SKRLSPLA
-464 TAISVLVQHPQL
+464 TAISVLVQRPQL
-476 AAGLDLPAAV
+476 AAGLDLPTAV
-486 VDTHNDPG
+486 VDTQDDPG
-494 VQLLAKVHGLARE
+494 VQLLTKVHGLARE
-507 NPQLTTGSLIER
+507 NPQLTTASLIER

-545 IFLAETFATLAS
+545 IFLAETLATLAS
-557 QSIDDAIAE
+557 QSIDDTIAE

-574 ELSEIEKQQLG
+574 ELSGIEKQQLG
-585 ELYQQRESVRSDS
+585 ELYQQRESVRSDA
-598 TEA
+598 TED

>member
-1 MLVSVMH
+1 MRGR
-8 ILKLMSNDK
+8 IPREFID
-17 NSNFRDFRNELL
+17 ELL
-29 ARLDVVEVINSR
+29 ARLDVVEVIDRR

-114 TGPAR
+114 TGSAR

-133 ETSRYYK
+133 EASRYYK

-186 NEEKL
+186 NEERL

-219 IHDSKGRVIAF
+219 IHDNKGRVIAF

-295 TLGTATTATHLQRL
+295 TLGTATTASHLQRL

-316 VFCFDGDRAGRDAAR
+316 VFCFDGDRAGRDAAG

-363 DQGADRFRVLIE
+363 DQGADTFRSLIE

-402 LATLARPLVSRVPE
+402 LATLAQPMISRVPE

-432 VAPTGPGGP
+432 VAPSGLGGL
-441 PATPPTVPYKRASAR
+441 PATPATVPHQRTSAR
-456 SKRLSPMA
+456 SKRLSPLA
-464 TAISVLVQHPQL
+464 TAISVLVQRPQL
-476 AAGLDLPAAV
+476 AAGLDLPTTV
-486 VDTHNDPG
+486 GDGQVDPG
-494 VQLLAKVHGLARE
+494 VQLLTKVHGLARE
-507 NPQLTTGSLIER
+507 NPQLTTASLIER

-545 IFLAETFATLAS
+545 IFLAETLATLAS

-574 ELSEIEKQQLG
+574 ALSENEKQQLG
-585 ELYQQRESVRSDS
+585 EFYQQRESVRSDTS
-598 TEA
+598 ED

>member
-1 MLVSVMH
+1 MRGR
-8 ILKLMSNDK
+8 IPREFID
-17 NSNFRDFRNELL
+17 ELL
-29 ARLDVVEVINSR
+29 ARLDVVEVIDRR

-133 ETSRYYK
+133 EASRYYK
-140 DQLRSHS
+140 DQLRSHR

-219 IHDSKGRVIAF
+219 IHDNKGRVIAF

-269 QQMSIVVEGYMDVLA
+269 QQLSIVVEGYMDVLA

-295 TLGTATTATHLQRL
+295 TLGTATTTTHLQRL

-316 VFCFDGDRAGRDAAR
+316 VFCFDGDRAGRDAAG

-355 EDPDSVVR
+355 EDPDSVIR
-363 DQGADRFRVLIE
+363 DQGADTIRTLIE

-432 VAPTGPGGP
+432 VAPTGLGGLP
-441 PATPPTVPYKRASAR
+441 TTPPTVPHKRASAR
-456 SKRLSPMA
+456 SKRLSPLA
-464 TAISVLVQHPQL
+464 TAISVLVQRPQL
-476 AAGLDLPAAV
+476 ATGLDLPTAV
-486 VDTHNDPG
+486 VEAQDDPG
-494 VQLLAKVHGLARE
+494 VQLLTKVHGLARE
-507 NPQLTTGSLIER
+507 NPQLTTASLIER

-545 IFLAETFATLAS
+545 IFLAETLATLAS
-557 QSIDDAIAE
+557 QSIDDTIAE

-574 ELSEIEKQQLG
+574 ELSGIEKQQLG
-585 ELYQQRESVRSDS
+585 ELYQQRESLRSDA
-598 TEA
+598 TED

>member
-1 MLVSVMH
+1 MRGR
-8 ILKLMSNDK
+8 IPREFID
-17 NSNFRDFRNELL
+17 ELL
-29 ARLDVVEVINSR
+29 ARLDVVEVIDRR

-126 PLLEILG
+126 PLLETLG
-133 ETSRYYK
+133 EASRYYK
-140 DQLRSHS
+140 DQLRSHR

-173 APTGWDNLSSTAG
+173 APTGWDNLSSTAD

-295 TLGTATTATHLQRL
+295 TLGTATTTTHLQRL

-316 VFCFDGDRAGRDAAR
+316 VFCFDGDRAGRDAAG

-355 EDPDSVVR
+355 EDPDSVIR
-363 DQGADRFRVLIE
+363 DQGADTFRTLIE

-432 VAPTGPGGP
+432 IAPGGLGGS
-441 PATPPTVPYKRASAR
+441 PATPATVPHKRASAR
-456 SKRLSPMA
+456 SKRLSPLA
-464 TAISVLVQHPQL
+464 TAISVLVQRPQL
-476 AAGLDLPAAV
+476 ATGLDLPTAV
-486 VDTHNDPG
+486 VEAQDDPG
-494 VQLLAKVHGLARE
+494 VQLLTKVHGLARE
-507 NPQLTTGSLIER
+507 NPQLTTASLIER

-545 IFLAETFATLAS
+545 IFLAETLATLAS
-557 QSIDDAIAE
+557 QSIDDAITE
-566 LLRLASER
+566 LLHLASER
-574 ELSEIEKQQLG
+574 ELSEMEKQQLG
-585 ELYQQRESVRSDS
+585 ELYQQRESVRSDA
-598 TEA
+598 TED

>member
-1 MLVSVMH
+1 MRGR
-8 ILKLMSNDK
+8 IPREFID
-17 NSNFRDFRNELL
+17 ELL
-29 ARLDVVEVINSR
+29 ARLDVVEVINRR

-119 SGDNPTL
+119 PGDNPTL

-133 ETSRYYK
+133 EASRYYK
-140 DQLRSHS
+140 DQLRSHT

-240 KYLNSPETPVFHKGS
+240 KYLNSPETPLFHKGS

-284 LAQHGIDHCVA
+284 LTQHGIDHCVA

-316 VFCFDGDRAGRDAAR
+316 VFCFDGDRAGRDAAG

-355 EDPDSVVR
+355 EDPDSVIR
-363 DQGADRFRVLIE
+363 DQGADTFRTLID

-432 VAPTGPGGP
+432 VAPSDLGGL
-441 PATPPTVPYKRASAR
+441 ATTPPTVPHKRASTR
-456 SKRLSPMA
+456 SKRLSPLA
-464 TAISVLVQHPQL
+464 TAISVLVQRPQL
-476 AAGLDLPAAV
+476 ATGLDLPTAI
-486 VDTHNDPG
+486 VDTQDDPG
-494 VQLLAKVHGLARE
+494 VQLLTKVHGLARE
-507 NPQLTTGSLIER
+507 NPQLTTASLIER

-545 IFLAETFATLAS
+545 IFLAETLATLAS
-557 QSIDDAIAE
+557 QSIDDTIAE

-574 ELSEIEKQQLG
+574 ELSGIEKQQLG
-585 ELYQQRESVRSDS
+585 ELYQQRESLRSDA
-598 TEA
+598 TED

>member
-1 MLVSVMH
+1 MRGR
-8 ILKLMSNDK
+8 IPREFID
-17 NSNFRDFRNELL
+17 ELL
-29 ARLDVVEVINSR
+29 ARLDVVEVINRR

-133 ETSRYYK
+133 EASRYYK
-140 DQLRSHS
+140 DQLRSHT

-173 APTGWDNLSSTAG
+173 APTGWDNLSSTAA

-295 TLGTATTATHLQRL
+295 TLGTATTTTHLQRL

-316 VFCFDGDRAGRDAAR
+316 VFCFDGDRAGRDAAG

-355 EDPDSVVR
+355 EDPDSVIR
-363 DQGADRFRVLIE
+363 DQGADTFRTLIE

-402 LATLARPLVSRVPE
+402 LATLARPLISRVPE

-432 VAPTGPGGP
+432 VTPSGLGGLPT
-441 PATPPTVPYKRASAR
+441 TPPTVPHKRASAR
-456 SKRLSPMA
+456 SKRLSPLA
-464 TAISVLVQHPQL
+464 TAISVLVQRPQL
-476 AAGLDLPAAV
+476 ATGLDLPTAV
-486 VDTHNDPG
+486 VDTQDDPG
-494 VQLLAKVHGLARE
+494 VQLLTKVHGFARE
-507 NPQLTTGSLIER
+507 NPQLTTASLIER

-545 IFLAETFATLAS
+545 IFLAETLATLAS
-557 QSIDDAIAE
+557 QSIDDTIAE

-574 ELSEIEKQQLG
+574 ELSGIEKQQLG
-585 ELYQQRESVRSDS
+585 ELYQQRESVRSDAN
-598 TEA
+598 ED

>member
-1 MLVSVMH
+1 MRGR
-8 ILKLMSNDK
+8 IPREFID
-17 NSNFRDFRNELL
+17 ELL
-29 ARLDVVEVINSR
+29 ARLDVVEVIDRR

-133 ETSRYYK
+133 EASRYYK

-219 IHDSKGRVIAF
+219 IHDNKGRVIAF

-316 VFCFDGDRAGRDAAR
+316 VFCFDGDRAGRDAAG

-363 DQGADRFRVLIE
+363 DQGADTFRTLIE

-402 LATLARPLVSRVPE
+402 LATLARPLLSRIPE

-432 VAPTGPGGP
+432 VTPSGLGGLPTT
-441 PATPPTVPYKRASAR
+441 PATVPHKRASAR
-456 SKRLSPMA
+456 SKRLSPLA
-464 TAISVLVQHPQL
+464 TAISVLVQRPQL
-476 AAGLDLPAAV
+476 AAGLDLPTMV
-486 VDTHNDPG
+486 VDTQDDPG
-494 VQLLAKVHGLARE
+494 VQLLTKVHGLARE
-507 NPQLTTGSLIER
+507 NPQLTTASLIER

-545 IFLAETFATLAS
+545 VFLAEILATLAS
-557 QSIDDAIAE
+557 QSIDDAIAD
-566 LLRLASER
+566 LLHLASER

-585 ELYQQRESVRSDS
+585 ELYQQRESVRSDT
-598 TEA
+598 TED

>member
-1 MLVSVMH
+1 MRGR
-8 ILKLMSNDK
+8 IPREFID
-17 NSNFRDFRNELL
+17 ELL
-29 ARLDVVEVINSR
+29 ARLDVVEVIDRR

-133 ETSRYYK
+133 EASRYYK
-140 DQLRSHS
+140 DQLRSHT

-295 TLGTATTATHLQRL
+295 TLGTATTTTHLQRL

-316 VFCFDGDRAGRDAAR
+316 VFCFDGDRAGRDAAG

-355 EDPDSVVR
+355 EDPDSVIR
-363 DQGADRFRVLIE
+363 DQGADTFRTLID

-432 VAPTGPGGP
+432 VAPSGLGGL
-441 PATPPTVPYKRASAR
+441 ATTPPTVPHKRASAR
-456 SKRLSPMA
+456 SKRLSPLA
-464 TAISVLVQHPQL
+464 TAISVLVQRPQL
-476 AAGLDLPAAV
+476 ATGLDLPTAV
-486 VDTHNDPG
+486 VDTQDDPG
-494 VQLLAKVHGLARE
+494 VQLLTKVHGFARE
-507 NPQLTTGSLIER
+507 NPQLTTASLIER

-545 IFLAETFATLAS
+545 IFLAETLATLAS
-557 QSIDDAIAE
+557 QSIDDTIAE
-566 LLRLASER
+566 LLRLASDR
-574 ELSEIEKQQLG
+574 ELSGIEKQQLG
-585 ELYQQRESVRSDS
+585 ELYQQRESVRSDV
-598 TEA
+598 TED

>member
-1 MLVSVMH
+1 MRGR
-8 ILKLMSNDK
+8 IPREFID
-17 NSNFRDFRNELL
+17 ELL
-29 ARLDVVEVINSR
+29 ARLDVVEVINRR

-133 ETSRYYK
+133 EASRYYK
-140 DQLRSHS
+140 DQLRSHT

-240 KYLNSPETPVFHKGS
+240 KYLNSPETLLFHKGS

-316 VFCFDGDRAGRDAAR
+316 VFCFDGDRAGRDAAG

-355 EDPDSVVR
+355 EDPDSVIR
-363 DQGADRFRVLIE
+363 DQGADTFRTLID

-402 LATLARPLVSRVPE
+402 LATLARPLISRVPE

-432 VAPTGPGGP
+432 VAPSGLGGL
-441 PATPPTVPYKRASAR
+441 ATTPPTVPHKRASAR
-456 SKRLSPMA
+456 SKRLSPLA
-464 TAISVLVQHPQL
+464 TAISVLVQRPQL
-476 AAGLDLPAAV
+476 ATGLDLPTAV
-486 VDTHNDPG
+486 VDTQDDPG
-494 VQLLAKVHGLARE
+494 VQLLTKVHGLARE
-507 NPQLTTGSLIER
+507 NPQLTTASLIER

-545 IFLAETFATLAS
+545 IFLAETLATLAS
-557 QSIDDAIAE
+557 QSIDYTIAE
-566 LLRLASER
+566 LLRLASDR
-574 ELSEIEKQQLG
+574 ELSGIEKQQLG
-585 ELYQQRESVRSDS
+585 ELYQQRESVRSDAN
-598 TEA
+598 ED

>member
-1 MLVSVMH
+1 MRGR
-8 ILKLMSNDK
+8 IPREFID
-17 NSNFRDFRNELL
+17 ELL
-29 ARLDVVEVINSR
+29 ARLDVVEVINRR

-133 ETSRYYK
+133 EASRYYK
-140 DQLRSHS
+140 DQLRSHT

-240 KYLNSPETPVFHKGS
+240 KYLNSPETPLFHKGS

-316 VFCFDGDRAGRDAAR
+316 VFCFDGDRAGRDAAG

-355 EDPDSVVR
+355 EDPDSVIR
-363 DQGADRFRVLIE
+363 DQGADTFRTLID

-402 LATLARPLVSRVPE
+402 LATLARPLISRVPE

-432 VAPTGPGGP
+432 VAPSGLGGL
-441 PATPPTVPYKRASAR
+441 ATTPPTVPHKRASTR
-456 SKRLSPMA
+456 SKRLSPLA
-464 TAISVLVQHPQL
+464 TAISVLVQRPQL
-476 AAGLDLPAAV
+476 ATGLDLPTAV
-486 VDTHNDPG
+486 VDTQDDPG
-494 VQLLAKVHGLARE
+494 VQLLTKVHGLARE
-507 NPQLTTGSLIER
+507 NPQLTTASLIER

-545 IFLAETFATLAS
+545 IFLAETLATLAS
-557 QSIDDAIAE
+557 QSIDDTIAE
-566 LLRLASER
+566 LLRLASDR
-574 ELSEIEKQQLG
+574 ELSGIEKQQLG
-585 ELYQQRESVRSDS
+585 ELYQQRESVRSDAN
-598 TEA
+598 ED

>member
-1 MLVSVMH
+1 MRGR
-8 ILKLMSNDK
+8 IPREFID
-17 NSNFRDFRNELL
+17 ELL
-29 ARLDVVEVINSR
+29 ARLDVVEVIDRR

-133 ETSRYYK
+133 EASRYYK
-140 DQLRSHS
+140 DQLRSHR

-173 APTGWDNLSSTAG
+173 APTGWDNLSSTAD

-219 IHDSKGRVIAF
+219 IHDNKGRVIAF

-316 VFCFDGDRAGRDAAR
+316 VFCFDGDRAGRDAAG

-363 DQGADRFRVLIE
+363 DQGADTFRTLIE

-432 VAPTGPGGP
+432 VAPSGLGGLP
-441 PATPPTVPYKRASAR
+441 TTPPTVPHKRASAR
-456 SKRLSPMA
+456 SKRLSPLA
-464 TAISVLVQHPQL
+464 TAISVLVQRPQL
-476 AAGLDLPAAV
+476 AAGLDLPTAV
-486 VDTHNDPG
+486 VDTQDDPG
-494 VQLLAKVHGLARE
+494 VQLLTKVHGLARE
-507 NPQLTTGSLIER
+507 NPQLTTASLIER

-545 IFLAETFATLAS
+545 IFLAETLATLAS
-557 QSIDDAIAE
+557 QSIDDTIAE

-574 ELSEIEKQQLG
+574 ELSGIEKQQLG
-585 ELYQQRESVRSDS
+585 ELYQQRESVRSDT
-598 TEA
+598 TED